1 MTILL
6 TRIGAR
12 PIVAIMAV
20 TYRMVFEIDESLHRV
35 VMAEVAAR
43 SSSVRKATVA
53 EVLRSFI
60 AEHAE
65 VPIER

>member
-1 MTILL
+1 
-6 TRIGAR
+6 
-12 PIVAIMAV
+12 MAV